1 MVDWPVAIERNR
13 VALQRIVE
21 MLFAMAGLAEGGPV
35 AALPRDLRNR
45 ILRILRPAESAA
57 RRLIVIAARDLV
69 VDVRPSRS
77 VIGASG
83 ARQRGRSPKLT
94 DGTKTAFPLLDPL
107 KNFAPRRRYS
117 RSVPRILFLDGP
129 TPPPLPP
136 IPSGDDMV
144 DATSVCRRLA
154 SVRRALDDI
163 DAQARRLARWQSR
176 RRREPYRIGRLS
188 PMRPGY
194 PPGRRKRQIH
204 EVDEIL
210 RNCHLL
216 ALHALSPNSS

>member
-1 MVDWPVAIERNR
+1 MQWAVIIESNR
-13 VALQRIVE
+13 AALLSVVVAL
-21 MLFAMAGLAEGGPV
+21 LDLAGLTEDGKM
-35 AALPRDLRNR
+35 RRQLRNY
-45 ILRILRPAESAA
+45 LTRILRPAESAA

-69 VDVRPSRS
+69 VDVRPPRS
-77 VIGASG
+77 VILGPDPRTQSVKPGKNA
-83 ARQRGRSPKLT
+83 QNP
-94 DGTKTAFPLLDPL
+94 AFPLLDPL

-136 IPSGDDMV
+136 IPSDDDMV
-144 DATSVCRRLA
+144 DATGVCRRLA

-163 DAQARRLARWQSR
+163 DAQARRLARWRAR
-176 RRREPYRIGRLS
+176 RDREPYRTGRLS

-194 PPGRRKRQIH
+194 APGRRKRQIH